1 LGGLPIVVT
10 GVGGFLGSRLV
21 ERLLKEGAS
30 VLGLDLT
37 EGKLGGIDK
46 NNEFA
51 FTICDLGEIDQTS
64 DVITSFSPRILYH
77 FACHP
82 DGPEDF
88 KQIRSSIYRNLLLTT
103 NVLEAFS
110 KCEQPEL
117 FIYGDSCKVYGDSEV
132 PYHHSMPAI
141 PLSSYAIGK
150 SAGWHYCELYDR
162 IYSLKSVS
170 VRPILIYGPFQ
181 AFNLITYVVESVLN
195 QKKSIQLDGGDQTR
209 DPLYVEDA
217 ISAYVAVA
225 KKREKVAGHIINIGG
240 GYEITVHKL
249 AELIVDMM
257 GSDTPVVSNMARKR
271 PTETKRN
278 YCDNEEAKRI
288 LGWQPWTDLRTGL
301 NKTIQYLMRIHEQ
314 KKVVS

>member
-1 LGGLPIVVT
+1 
-10 GVGGFLGSRLV
+10 
-21 ERLLKEGAS
+21 
-30 VLGLDLT
+30 
-37 EGKLGGIDK
+37 
-46 NNEFA
+46 
-51 FTICDLGEIDQTS
+51 
-64 DVITSFSPRILYH
+64 
-77 FACHP
+77 
-82 DGPEDF
+82 
-88 KQIRSSIYRNLLLTT
+88 
-103 NVLEAFS
+103 
-110 KCEQPEL
+110 
-117 FIYGDSCKVYGDSEV
+117 
-132 PYHHSMPAI
+132 M
-141 PLSSYAIGK
+141 
-150 SAGWHYCELYDR
+150 
-162 IYSLKSVS
+162 
-170 VRPILIYGPFQ
+170 
-181 AFNLITYVVESVLN
+181 LN